1 MCLAELH
8 SAPTE
13 QNFLRGGSI
22 LQISGSR
29 QKFIRLEK
37 PQSPALSLDAK
48 AIKTP
53 EKHKFPPATYQ
64 GQACVRQ
71 SIHRRQLP
79 DLLTPLTGL
88 FSFPLML
95 LSRSASKVLALR
107 L

>member
-22 LQISGSR
+22 LQMSGSR

-53 EKHKFPPATYQ
+53 GKHKFTPATYQ

-79 DLLTPLTGL
+79 DLLTLLTGL
-88 FSFPLML
+88 
-95 LSRSASKVLALR
+95 SAFL
-107 L
+107 